1 MRITLIN
8 FKYRVLKKKSNAI
21 IFINNYFK
29 SLKLGFI
36 NAESKNI
43 YRLFFFFNLKPLLLF
58 LNSTHLDNMKMVWQD
73 SGQVFK

>member
-8 FKYRVLKKKSNAI
+8 FIYRVLKKKSNAI
-21 IFINNYFK
+21 IFINHYFK

-43 YRLFFFFNLKPLLLF
+43 YRFFFFNLKPLLLF
-58 LNSTHLDNMKMVWQD
+58 LNSTRLDNMKMVWQD